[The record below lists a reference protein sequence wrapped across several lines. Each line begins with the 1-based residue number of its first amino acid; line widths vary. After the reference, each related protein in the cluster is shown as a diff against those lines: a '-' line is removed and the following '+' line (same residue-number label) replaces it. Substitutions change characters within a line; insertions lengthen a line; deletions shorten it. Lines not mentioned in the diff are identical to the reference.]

1 MKEDFEIFEFNNR
14 EYVLIEKYNLNN
26 QEIYF
31 FLADE
36 EELFCTMQNKKYIPR
51 HNIVPICSVNLRF
64 VLFMNIRTE

>member
-36 EELFCTMQNKKYIPR
+36 EELFCTMQNKKYIP
-51 HNIVPICSVNLRF
+51 ILDK
-64 VLFMNIRTE
+64 